1 MKRWLPVAGW
11 NLALHWKALTKPSKP
26 QLRNRIAGKDIP
38 FYGLDIAWLVSETED
53 FILQTVPIV
62 QYCIWWLQLKESSGL
77 QRMLLQVSHMQ
88 FCYVLWQ
95 ERKFL

>member
-11 NLALHWKALTKPSKP
+11 NLALQRKALTKPSKP